1 MDEYEKSI
9 KRHCGRIGAIE
20 VFISGPG
27 LENHYKN
34 QTGNN
39 ITSRDIVELFQNED
53 EEATLV
59 MNKYFERTARS
70 FSTFINILDPDVI
83 VCGGGM
89 SDIEELYSQ
98 VPEKIIPY
106 LASDTFL
113 TPIVKAHHGSSSGV
127 RGAHL
132 W

>member
-1 MDEYEKSI
+1 M

-34 QTGNN
+34 QTGKS
-39 ITSRDIVELFQNED
+39 ITSRNIVELFQNED
-53 EEATLV
+53 EQATLV

-89 SDIEELYSQ
+89 SDIEELYTQ
-98 VPEKIIPY
+98 VPQKIIPY

-127 RGAHL
+127 RGAAHL